1 MKLLRYGSP
10 GEEKPGIPTSDGEIR
25 DLSSAV
31 SDHAG
36 QALLP
41 ESIERLQNLNISAL
55 PVVVG

>member
-10 GEEKPGIPTSDGEIR
+10 GEEKPGVPTSDGEIR

-31 SDHAG
+31 SG
-36 QALLP
+36 QALPP
-41 ESIERLQNLNISAL
+41 ESIEKLQNLNIFAL